1 MDPADNVQSQLSS
14 LVQLTTSHHQQ
25 IQELASAIRELALQ
39 RNPAPVAQA
48 SVSENTTAH
57 AAVSAA
63 PAPVPPTAPRCGV
76 HLPTPE
82 RFAGQPGE
90 CHPFL
95 LSCEIT
101 FQLQASSFPDELTKV
116 AYVISLLSGKA
127 KRWATAEWERRSS
140 VCASYRAFSEELRKI
155 FDSATPRQDAAR
167 SLFQTIQDGRSVAE
181 YATDFPTA
189 AAEIHRVTHRTKPLL
204 VSIAEQHR
212 EWLSFLIIPSPRA
225 PAMFGFPWLQRHNP
239 RLDWTSGRVLEW
251 GISCH
256 ASCLSSV
263 PQTPSRSGGEST
275 SDLGSVP
282 AEYHDL
288 GVVFSK
294 ARALSLPPHRPYD
307 CGIDLLPGTAPP
319 RGRLYHLTGPEREAM
334 ADYIRE
340 SLASGII
347 RPSSSPAGAGF
358 FFVKKKD

>member
-1 MDPADNVQSQLSS
+1 
-14 LVQLTTSHHQQ
+14 
-25 IQELASAIRELALQ
+25 
-39 RNPAPVAQA
+39 
-48 SVSENTTAH
+48 
-57 AAVSAA
+57 AA

-181 YATDFPTA
+181 YATDFRTA
-189 AAEIHRVTHRTKPLL
+189 AAESEWDATALYDVFLRGLN
-204 VSIAEQHR
+204 AEIKNELAARDLPEDLDSLISLATRIDRRMR
-212 EWLSFLIIPSPRA
+212 EFRSDGGFRGTWQPASPS
-225 PAMFGFPWLQRHNP
+225 
-239 RLDWTSGRVLEW
+239 D
-251 GISCH
+251 
-256 ASCLSSV
+256 
-263 PQTPSRSGGEST
+263 PSHFST
-275 SDLGSVP
+275 SS
-282 AEYHDL
+282 
-288 GVVFSK
+288 
-294 ARALSLPPHRPYD
+294 SLPPQPMEIGRRHLSTSEKERHHSQGLCLY
-307 CGIDLLPGTAPP
+307 CGKAG
-319 RGRLYHLTGPEREAM
+319 HM
-334 ADYIRE
+334 A
-340 SLASGII
+340 ATC
-347 RPSSSPAGAGF
+347 PA
-358 FFVKKKD
+358 K